1 MTSLTLVLHHT
12 FFYGAKFLMKILVLV
27 IIIPLPKKV
36 IVNWIAQYLKI
47 FYWSKFLTRMIE
59 IFIIR
64 RVIFVLSVPLSLI
77 TVTICV
83 RFHLQPEMASSLSC
97 LAVSEH
103 PLWDWIPWEWSWAR
117 TFYPPQPRG
126 GCWRHRSDYPWKTAE
141 KGARNSTQSQL
152 LLLVQYCPG
161 NSK

>member
-1 MTSLTLVLHHT
+1 MQNTSEY
-12 FFYGAKFLMKILVLV
+12 FIGQNI
-27 IIIPLPKKV
+27 
-36 IVNWIAQYLKI
+36 
-47 FYWSKFLTRMIE
+47 LTRMTE

-64 RVIFVLSVPLSLI
+64 RVIFVLSVPLSVI

-117 TFYPPQPRG
+117 TFYPRQPRG

-161 NSK
+161 NSQQSVLFTNSVNSQWFIIHFYWICFQ